1 MSVRP
6 ATVTLRVP
14 QRAVLRKRIRIG
26 IDGNGIDI
34 VAQVWDIAR
43 KRLYINFA
51 VEWISRLDIHNDNAS
66 CIIEIVASPSQTQ
79 AMTRDGVWDLKV
91 IRNSGVNEDYFI
103 RGLALLERGYSE
115 N

>member
-43 KRLYINFA
+43 KRLYIDFA
-51 VEWISRLDIHNDNAS
+51 VEWITRLEIQNEIAT
-66 CIIEIVASPSQTQ
+66 CIFEIVASPSQTA
-79 AMTRDGVWDLKV
+79 AMTRDGIWDLKV
-91 IRNSGVNEDYFI
+91 IRNSGINEDYFI
-103 RGLALLERGYSE
+103 RGVALLERGYSE